1 MTTAWILRTA
11 SPAARP
17 YLPPSFSSLAAGSI
31 GVDPGAVWRLFGFG
45 LFLVAI
51 AALMTALIG
60 RSGR

>member
-1 MTTAWILRTA
+1 MTTVRILWTGLA
-11 SPAARP
+11 CCIVSLAAQLFP
-17 YLPPSFSSLAAGSI
+17 LAAGSI